1 MPKRSARKSLPESGR
16 GAAWRKSHMP
26 YLYLD
31 VHTRKVVDA
40 NNAAEAFWGHSLS
53 DLIGRDYN
61 ELFDAAGLFA
71 FESAAK
77 NAGGRPFE
85 LTSIKI
91 VQQSTSSH
99 SVGMRAKMPAKK
111 AQSSVWVC
119 VFSEH
124 GRRSAASELRRLN
137 WALSAYAKSSSALI
151 NSAGLKPLMAKICEA
166 IVEQGVYVLAT
177 VALVP
182 NSSVKWLSFVAAA
195 GPAVAY
201 LDNLDISW
209 SSEVAEGMGATGRA
223 LRSGVPQ
230 LVQDTKTDAR
240 YTLWRESGLSFGFRS
255 TVTVPFRKKGVI
267 AGALLVYAS
276 EPDAFGPKELNL
288 FQQLGDNIV
297 LAMIMD
303 EDRKRL
309 EASKN
314 AQRLAE
320 ERAREAQAE
329 LLRVARISFLGEF
342 SAAIGHEI
350 NQPLA
355 AIEINSEAALRWL
368 DRPQPDLGEAR
379 DAICRIIRDAGRAI
393 EVIRRMRAMHVSGDR
408 DFRALDLNETLEEV
422 LVMTRERQRKSD
434 ITVSIDC
441 LHGLKPVWGDRI
453 QVQQVI
459 FNLILN
465 AFEAMEA
472 VDDRPR
478 RLHVATKEFDA
489 THAMVEIEDSGC
501 GLDSEIASHLFER
514 FFTTKSGGTGLG
526 LSISRHI
533 VEAHQGRIWASPSL
547 ACGAVFRFTIPFVL
561 ERLS

>member
-1 MPKRSARKSLPESGR
+1 
-16 GAAWRKSHMP
+16 MP

-31 VHTRKVVDA
+31 VHTGKVVDA
-40 NNAAEAFWGHSLS
+40 NNAAEAFWGHSLQ

-61 ELFDAAGLFA
+61 ELFDAAGLTA

-99 SVGMRAKMPAKK
+99 SVGMRAKTPAKNVR
-111 AQSSVWVC
+111 SNVWVC

-137 WALSAYAKSSSALI
+137 WALAAYAKSSSALI
-151 NSAGLKPLMAKICEA
+151 NSVGLKPLMAKVCEA

-182 NSSVKWLSFVAAA
+182 NSPEKWLNFAAAA

-201 LDNLDISW
+201 LNNLKVSW
-209 SSEVAEGMGATGRA
+209 SAEVAEGTGATGRA

-255 TVTVPFRKKGVI
+255 TVTVPFRKKGEVV
-267 AGALLVYAS
+267 GALLVYAS

-303 EDRKRL
+303 EDRMRL

-329 LLRVARISFLGEF
+329 LLRVARISFMGEF
-342 SAAIGHEI
+342 SAAIAHEI

-355 AIEINSEAALRWL
+355 AIEINSDAALRWL

-393 EVIRRMRAMHVSGDR
+393 EVIKRTRAMHMSGER
-408 DFRALDLNETLEEV
+408 DYRAFDLNETLEEV
-422 LVMTRERQRKSD
+422 LVMTRERRRKSD
-434 ITVSIDC
+434 IALDLERLPS
-441 LHGLKPVWGDRI
+441 LKLVWGDRI
-453 QVQQVI
+453 QVQQAI
-459 FNLILN
+459 FNLVLN
-465 AFEAMEA
+465 AVEAMKA

-478 RLHVATKEFDA
+478 KLHVATKEFDP
-489 THAMVEIEDSGC
+489 THAVVEIEDSGC
-501 GLDSEIASHLFER
+501 GFDSATASHFFER

-526 LSISRHI
+526 LAISRSI
-533 VEAHQGRIWASPSL
+533 VEAHQGRIWASPAL
-547 ACGAVFRFTIPFVL
+547 ACGAIFRFTIPFVM
-561 ERLS
+561 ERPS